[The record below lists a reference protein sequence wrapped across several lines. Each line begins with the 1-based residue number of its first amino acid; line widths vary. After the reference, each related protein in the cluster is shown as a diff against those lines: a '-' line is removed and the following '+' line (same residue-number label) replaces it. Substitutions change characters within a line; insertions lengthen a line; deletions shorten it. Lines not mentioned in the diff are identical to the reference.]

1 MKEPTREEQRN
12 LLLKI
17 ASIPVDQREQ
27 VVERTLERFEG
38 EEKEK
43 MRIRF
48 ENIFFVIDG
57 ERKKLAN

>member
-1 MKEPTREEQRN
+1 MKETTREEQRN
-12 LLLKI
+12 FLLKI
-17 ASIPVDQREQ
+17 ASIPVDERDQ
-27 VVERTLERFEG
+27 VVKRTLERFEG

-48 ENIFFVIDG
+48 ENIFFVIDE

>member
-1 MKEPTREEQRN
+1 MKQPTKEEESN

-27 VVERTLERFEG
+27 VLERTMERFQG

-48 ENIFFVIDG
+48 ENLFFVIDE

>member
-1 MKEPTREEQRN
+1 MKQPTREEERN

-17 ASIPVDQREQ
+17 ASIPIYEREQ
-27 VVERTLERFEG
+27 VGERTIERFEG

-43 MRIRF
+43 MRRRF
-48 ENIFFVIDG
+48 ENIFFAIDE

>member
-17 ASIPVDQREQ
+17 ASIPVDERER
-27 VVERTLERFEG
+27 VVNRTLERFEG
-38 EEKEK
+38 AEKEK

-48 ENIFFVIDG
+48 ENIFFVIDE

>member
-1 MKEPTREEQRN
+1 MKEPTWEEQRN
-12 LLLKI
+12 FLLKI
-17 ASIPVDQREQ
+17 ASIPVDEREQ
-27 VVERTLERFEG
+27 VVEKTLERFNG

-48 ENIFFVIDG
+48 ENIFFVIDE